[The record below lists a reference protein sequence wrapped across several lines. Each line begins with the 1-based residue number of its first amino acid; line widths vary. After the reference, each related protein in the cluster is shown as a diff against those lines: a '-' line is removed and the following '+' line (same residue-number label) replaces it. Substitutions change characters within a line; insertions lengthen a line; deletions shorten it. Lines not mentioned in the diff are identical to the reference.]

1 MSYSEDK
8 FRDHIQKMVENT
20 QVDSDRPLTLAELKE
35 LALSMG
41 MVDSEWDALM
51 VKAND
56 SLELAKSHLTV
67 KNFMN
72 AVESAEEATSINPYI
87 KDGNAILS
95 QAYYQLS
102 ILEKNDKY
110 LEKAGD
116 YARRELMVDP
126 MDATALHVLSAVENQ
141 NSESRYSS
149 KLFKYLAIGGAILL
163 LLFLV
168 IGFCSRQTTTN
179 EVSDIIR
186 NGSSVEYQTNVIN
199 DVEEKER
206 LFKEAV
212 QRRNDFLLSWF
223 SAQGNSNAA
232 EAIED
237 YDFDALTKS
246 ESQLKKDLGAARAKN
261 DLTNEERIQLEGF
274 ENRMAVAK
282 KRWFE
287 SITVYNSML
296 QNNPKETKQLDKIE
310 FPE

>member
-51 VKAND
+51 LKAND
-56 SLELAKSHLTV
+56 SLELAKNHLTV

-223 SAQGNSNAA
+223 SAQGNTNAA

-237 YDFDALTKS
+237 YDFDELTKS
-246 ESQLKKDLGAARAKN
+246 ESQLKKDLGLARAKN